1 MVLKASPR
9 RPLGV
14 GARWGPRH
22 PCCLAR
28 MVYGVRLRWK
38 ASPCSLGVLE
48 DEAAAIH
55 ECHMGNHG
63 TEHRSEIEGQVGG
76 KSTRGHEIEHDL
88 QVYLANLGQSREGG
102 RSREEKGKKRRRD
115 GTWNSRQR
123 ILNDPARLHL
133 STYMTRRPASPSIYD
148 CDPVH
153 LLRSSIPFEPA
164 SPLVAVLRGPTGP
177 QHATHASSLRSP
189 TTFVSPPFPLLPR

>member
-22 PCCLAR
+22 PCCLAS
-28 MVYGVRLRWK
+28 MVYGIRLMCK

-76 KSTRGHEIEHDL
+76 KSTRGHEIEHDM
-88 QVYLANLGQSREGG
+88 QVYLTNLGTIGGGREGEAEKRKG
-102 RSREEKGKKRRRD
+102 RRGGGMEP
-115 GTWNSRQR
+115 GTHGSGSSM
-123 ILNDPARLHL
+123 IP
-133 STYMTRRPASPSIYD
+133 
-148 CDPVH
+148 PVSACPH
-153 LLRSSIPFEPA
+153 
-164 SPLVAVLRGPTGP
+164 T
-177 QHATHASSLRSP
+177 
-189 TTFVSPPFPLLPR
+189 